1 MSNLKLIKTE
11 TFGDLSCNFYRNM
24 NDDILL
30 TREQIEQALEYADP
44 IKAIQKIYL
53 KHQDRLEPLS
63 MRIKGS
69 TQIWGDLTKSE
80 EQERVYYTE
89 RGIMEICRWSRQPKA
104 NLFMDWVWDVIE
116 AYRHNE
122 LTPQINITPLTDAIT
137 TLTQSMTQ
145 MQQDINILKGQS
157 QKKSLS
163 TKIHS
168 RWKTNTFNKLRLLT
182 DYTNEHSNQEVTL
195 SDILHI
201 TTNEMQDTYD
211 IELSDYIRDYMLENS
226 SETKPYDLD
235 VINYYKDIRNSYT
248 LTVDSILERLNLK
261 TESLSQNIFDQLAN
275 TL

>member
-1 MSNLKLIKTE
+1 
-11 TFGDLSCNFYRNM
+11 
-24 NDDILL
+24 
-30 TREQIEQALEYADP
+30 
-44 IKAIQKIYL
+44 
-53 KHQDRLEPLS
+53 
-63 MRIKGS
+63 
-69 TQIWGDLTKSE
+69 
-80 EQERVYYTE
+80 
-89 RGIMEICRWSRQPKA
+89 
-104 NLFMDWVWDVIE
+104 MDWVWDVIE

-145 MQQDINILKGQS
+145 MQQDIKTLKGQS
-157 QKKSLS
+157 QKKSLP

-201 TTNEMQDTYD
+201 TINEMQDTYD

>member
-1 MSNLKLIKTE
+1 
-11 TFGDLSCNFYRNM
+11 
-24 NDDILL
+24 
-30 TREQIEQALEYADP
+30 
-44 IKAIQKIYL
+44 
-53 KHQDRLEPLS
+53 
-63 MRIKGS
+63 
-69 TQIWGDLTKSE
+69 
-80 EQERVYYTE
+80 
-89 RGIMEICRWSRQPKA
+89 MEICRWSRQPKA

-157 QKKSLS
+157 QKKSLP

-226 SETKPYDLD
+226 SETKLYDLD

-261 TESLSQNIFDQLAN
+261 TELLSQNIFDQLAN